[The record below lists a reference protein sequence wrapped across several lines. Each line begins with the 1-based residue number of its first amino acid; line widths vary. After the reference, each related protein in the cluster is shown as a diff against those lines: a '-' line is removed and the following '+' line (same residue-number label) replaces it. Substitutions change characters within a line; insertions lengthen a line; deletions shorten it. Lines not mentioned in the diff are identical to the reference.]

1 MTRYQLRLG
10 GTARLLF
17 RAAPVGHA
25 EAHIYATNTA
35 LAGIPDQT
43 LELVRRRQVGEV
55 FVEMI
60 TVTNHREDPLEPV
73 MNLVGFGDG
82 NALPDPQAVS
92 DRRE

>member
-10 GTARLLF
+10 GTAPLLF

-60 TVTNHREDPLEPV
+60 TVTNHREDPL
-73 MNLVGFGDG
+73 GDH
-82 NALPDPQAVS
+82 AA
-92 DRRE
+92 